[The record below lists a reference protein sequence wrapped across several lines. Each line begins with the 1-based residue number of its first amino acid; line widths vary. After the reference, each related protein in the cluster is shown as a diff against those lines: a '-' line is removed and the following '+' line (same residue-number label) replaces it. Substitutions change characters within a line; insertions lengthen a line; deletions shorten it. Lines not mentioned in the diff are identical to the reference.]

1 MRIFFILPMKCC
13 LCSSPLSRCSSALL
27 FLLLLASIQG
37 TPAPCHPAPEKT
49 QDTSVHDETLRSA
62 SEKEAMSYPT
72 KTVSKRSIFD
82 LIPYKVRK
90 GTAHQKK
97 NRKVLNRARSK
108 YKKVDLRHLIRKAFR
123 SYYNHRRRKNHKRG
137 TTTFATTANISTTT
151 TASTTSTTSTAAAT
165 TTAPGLEC

>member
-1 MRIFFILPMKCC
+1 
-13 LCSSPLSRCSSALL
+13 
-27 FLLLLASIQG
+27 
-37 TPAPCHPAPEKT
+37 
-49 QDTSVHDETLRSA
+49 
-62 SEKEAMSYPT
+62 MSYPT

-137 TTTFATTANISTTT
+137 TTTFATTANISTR
-151 TASTTSTTSTAAAT
+151 AAEVVA
-165 TTAPGLEC
+165 ALQLGCEEMERE